1 MISAHSLENTTV
13 GAGDQ
18 GLERLQ
24 TVLKRYCLSL
34 TESHWDAEDLAQDT
48 WLKAISHLNGL
59 RHSNLEA
66 LMIRIAKN
74 TWIDQLRRKKLVT
87 RTLVA
92 GQLKAAMLDQGSFE
106 IESALHVVVKHLP
119 PLQRVVFLL
128 RDVFGYSIAETAD
141 RLKTSEGA
149 VKSALHRAR
158 HSLDAVK
165 EDVKKGC
172 IPLPE
177 DEGLKTFLRIL
188 ASAYQMGDLVTLI
201 ELVQRDQMEPSMAI
215 GILYNRKLRDTLS
228 SRRRIDANLSSSSQ
242 IQIAA

>member
-1 MISAHSLENTTV
+1 MISTHSLENTTV

-24 TVLKRYCLSL
+24 TVLHRYCLSI

-48 WLKAISHLNGL
+48 WLKAFSHLNSL

-66 LMIRIAKN
+66 FLLRIAKN
-74 TWIDQLRRKKLVT
+74 TWIDHLRRKKLVT
-87 RTLVA
+87 RILIA
-92 GQLKAAMLDQGSFE
+92 GQPMAAMPDQGSFE

-119 PLQRVVFLL
+119 PLQRAVFLL

-158 HSLDAVK
+158 QSLDSVK
-165 EDVKKGC
+165 EDVEKGS

-201 ELVQRDQMEPSMAI
+201 ELVQRNQMEPSMAI
-215 GILYNRKLRDTLS
+215 GILHNRKLRHTLS
-228 SRRRIDANLSSSSQ
+228 SRRRIDANRPSSSQ
-242 IQIAA
+242 IRMAA